1 MSSSDLTPHEPQVEP
16 PEPPNDGN
24 DTDTTIALIGYALL
38 LANLF
43 TGFTALISVVVA
55 YIYRGKG
62 PAWLDDHY
70 RYQIRTFWIGLLY
83 LCVAS
88 LLILIVVGVPLM
100 LALAVWLI
108 IRCVKGFKALQ
119 ERRSP
124 DNLESWLI

>member
-1 MSSSDLTPHEPQVEP
+1 MSGNELKPHEPQVEP
-16 PEPPNDGN
+16 REPDPDEAPV
-24 DTDTTIALIGYALL
+24 DTTMALVSYGLL
-38 LANLF
+38 LAQPF
-43 TGFTALISVVVA
+43 TAFTALISVVIA

-83 LCVAS
+83 GFISSVLVLVVIGAPLLVA
-88 LLILIVVGVPLM
+88 VV
-100 LALAVWLI
+100 VWLI
-108 IRCVKGFKALQ
+108 IRCIKGFKALQ

>member
-16 PEPPNDGN
+16 PEPPNDRN
-24 DTDTTIALIGYALL
+24 DTDTTIALISYALL

-62 PAWLDDHY
+62 PSWLDDHY

-108 IRCVKGFKALQ
+108 VRCVKGFKALQ